1 MSKMLGLALSTWIDI
16 AERAVMPG
24 FVVGMDCTEPSTAN
38 RAVIGG
44 SHITRFIHGRLRL
57 TGRLD
62 FSGFC
67 MILLLQHGPSMQ
79 VDSTRVSRAWHLKK
93 TNAPQAPVMFRVTAL
108 TVCR

>member
-1 MSKMLGLALSTWIDI
+1 MLGLALATLIAI

-24 FVVGMDCTEPSTAN
+24 FVVGMNSAEPSTAN

-44 SHITRFIHGRLRL
+44 GDITRFIHGRLRL

-67 MILLLQHGPSMQ
+67 MILLLQHGPSM
-79 VDSTRVSRAWHLKK
+79 
-93 TNAPQAPVMFRVTAL
+93 
-108 TVCR
+108 